1 MDIHKQVKQKLG
13 KLNLDNALVLILVDS
28 KHYNEVNIE
37 LIKYLNVDKHLPGVY
52 VTVNKP
58 YATIKR
64 IMEQNKINTKTIIF
78 IDAISKL
85 TGDKSKKTADCLF
98 IGMPN
103 DLTGLSVAMNEAV
116 KSLPTKKKFLFLD
129 SLSTLSIHNSAGSVN
144 QFAHFLTANMR
155 EWGVMGVI
163 ISLERE
169 TEQSL
174 IDQLAQFCDLS
185 IELGGGKT

>member
-1 MDIHKQVKQKLG
+1 MDVHKQVQRKLG
-13 KLNLDNALVLILVDS
+13 KLNLDHALVLVLVDS

-37 LIKYLNVDKHLPGVY
+37 LIKYLNVTKKLPGVY

-58 YATIKR
+58 YITIKN
-64 IMEQNKINTKTIIF
+64 IMDQSGINTKNIIF
-78 IDAISKL
+78 IDAISRL
-85 TGDKSKKTADCLF
+85 TGEKSKRTEDCLF

-155 EWGVMGVI
+155 EWGVIGVI

-169 TEQSL
+169 TERDL
-174 IDQLAQFCDLS
+174 IDELAQFCDLS
-185 IELGGGKT
+185 VELGGGK

>member
-1 MDIHKQVKQKLG
+1 MDIHKQVQQKLG
-13 KLNLDNALVLILVDS
+13 KLKLDDALVLILVDS

-37 LIKYLNVDKHLPGVY
+37 LIKYLNVTKKLPGVY

-58 YATIKR
+58 YATIKN
-64 IMEQNKINTKTIIF
+64 IMDQSGINTKNIIF
-78 IDAISKL
+78 IDAISRL
-85 TGDKSKKTADCLF
+85 TGEKSKRTADCLF

-116 KSLPTKKKFLFLD
+116 KSLPIKKKFLFLD

-169 TEQSL
+169 TERDL
-174 IDQLAQFCDLS
+174 IDELAQFCDLS
-185 IELGGGKT
+185 VELGGGK